1 MKKKY
6 PELME
11 NDFGNVDNV
20 GSDDDTLEVNANNRL
35 DKEFC

>member
-1 MKKKY
+1 
-6 PELME
+6 ME

-20 GSDDDTLEVNANNRL
+20 GSDDDASEVNANNRL